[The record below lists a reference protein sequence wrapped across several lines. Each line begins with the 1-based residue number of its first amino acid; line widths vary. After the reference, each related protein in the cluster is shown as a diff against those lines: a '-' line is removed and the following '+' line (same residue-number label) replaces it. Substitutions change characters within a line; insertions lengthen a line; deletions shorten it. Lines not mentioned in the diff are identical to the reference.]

1 MLMKNDHTKELGTT
15 FKRTPQRLA
24 ILDFLEG
31 NTSHPSADDIYRAV
45 SKKYHS
51 MSFATV
57 YNTLNTL
64 AKAGAVREITIDPRR
79 KHYDP
84 DTSGH
89 HHLICVAC
97 GKIFDVPEGISVEL
111 PGDMARDFIVIGNH
125 IEFYGYCP
133 ACGKKK
139 KKF

>member
-1 MLMKNDHTKELGTT
+1 MLMKNGHMKETGTL

-24 ILDFLEG
+24 ILGFLEG

-64 AKAGAVREITIDPRR
+64 SKAGAVREITIDPRR

-89 HHLICVAC
+89 HHLICVTC
-97 GKIFDVPEGISVEL
+97 GKIFDIPEGISVEL
-111 PGDMARDFIVIGNH
+111 PGDMSGEFTVIGSH

-133 ACGKKK
+133 PCGKKK
-139 KKF
+139 KKS

>member
-1 MLMKNDHTKELGTT
+1 MKNGRHKETGMP

-24 ILDFLEG
+24 ILDFLDG
-31 NTSHPSADDIYRAV
+31 NTSHPSADDIYQAV

-97 GKIFDVPEGISVEL
+97 ARIFDVPEGISVEL
-111 PGDMARDFIVIGNH
+111 PRDMAEDFIVTGSH

-133 ACGKKK
+133 SCGKKK
-139 KKF
+139 NKS